1 MGENAEVLQADD
13 LAEIASLLDIPL
25 TVEVILDR
33 RMMRVRDILGLE
45 VGSVVTLSRSAGDNV
60 DIFANGVLLC
70 FGEMVVIESFM
81 GVRITDF
88 PREE

>member
-1 MGENAEVLQADD
+1 MEDHAQVHEEEFAET
-13 LAEIASLLDIPL
+13 SRLLDIPL

-33 RMMRVRDILGLE
+33 RFMRVREILALE
-45 VGSVVTLSRSAGDNV
+45 VGNVITLGRSAGDNV

-70 FGEMVVIESFM
+70 FGEMVVIENFM